1 MNIFRLVDFPRNFK
15 NTSLSDTLLC
25 SYMFSSFSIRAL
37 SLIIIVILNSW
48 CDNSKIFAM
57 PESSF
62 DALGTVFSSFA
73 FFSPPLQCAL

>member
-1 MNIFRLVDFPRNFK
+1 
-15 NTSLSDTLLC
+15 
-25 SYMFSSFSIRAL
+25 MFSSFSIRAL

-73 FFSPPLQCAL
+73 FFSPPLQYAL